1 MAYSFMNILLRSL
14 IFTCCCV
21 LCDQIISMS
30 RFCMIHGIEK
40 FHPKESYFFN
50 HDLALVLES
59 FIRLFLEEF
68 ISSCILYSFIYST
81 IFLYICEVF
90 GRSIAIYSTTILC

>member
-1 MAYSFMNILLRSL
+1 M
-14 IFTCCCV
+14 IFFLAFWDFQLQEPITMIIEGWM
-21 LCDQIISMS
+21 DREQIISMS

-68 ISSCILYSFIYST
+68 ISSYIYVYYCQMPRLQNGM
-81 IFLYICEVF
+81 FDY
-90 GRSIAIYSTTILC
+90 